1 MEKSYFIR
9 STMVLWYTN
18 LTLSGREK
26 GTRNEKSVMYSET
39 RTWFFDLDM
48 AEGADLDEV
57 MSVLKGTDGFYRY
70 VDDGTSE
77 EIECEWSEVPE
88 DWRGKGDPDYTEEF
102 REVAE
107 RELDGK
113 ERHMVLSALVKKG

>member
-1 MEKSYFIR
+1 ML
-9 STMVLWYTN
+9 LWYIGITAP
-18 LTLSGREK
+18 REK
-26 GTRNEKSVMYSET
+26 GIRMMLYRFEVDYTVPGKMGNKNYVTAVAATDAAHARVEAGKI
-39 RTWFFDLDM
+39 F
-48 AEGADLDEV
+48 EG
-57 MSVLKGTDGFYRY
+57 LKEDY

-77 EIECEWSEVPE
+77 EIECEWSEVPG